1 MFGQEILA
9 LDAEEEQNMKS
20 PLEKHIK
27 LIGFISNN
35 EVLDQCVIS
44 SVEEILPS
52 MDSSLEN

>member
-27 LIGFISNN
+27 LIGFISNT

-52 MDSSLEN
+52 IDSSLEN